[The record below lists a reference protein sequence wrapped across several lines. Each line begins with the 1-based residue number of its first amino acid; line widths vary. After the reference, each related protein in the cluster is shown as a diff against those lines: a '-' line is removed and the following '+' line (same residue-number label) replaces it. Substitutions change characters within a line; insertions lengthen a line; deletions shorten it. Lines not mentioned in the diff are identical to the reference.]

1 MNNIETTTK
10 LASLKMNPFSFI
22 QMSGWFNYLIYGF
35 VVPLLLLAIGLGL
48 LQGNATVILMLIAG
62 VMALA
67 SLIRRGMDAGQTPIT
82 VLVLWGVSSWAI
94 GFVLAASGVTGQ
106 LLLMSNSFIVTLII
120 VNILNNVYLFYL
132 LFAPQKELVVKKT
145 SKTSMIV
152 MGGLVLLLI
161 VAIALPRMV

>member
-35 VVPLLLLAIGLGL
+35 VVPTFLLAIGFGL

-67 SLIRRGMDAGQTPIT
+67 SLIRRGMDAGQTPLT
-82 VLVLWGVSSWAI
+82 VLITWGLSSWAI
-94 GFVLAASGVTGQ
+94 GFMLATSGMTGQ
-106 LLLMSNSFIVTLII
+106 LLLMSKSFIVTLII
-120 VNILNNVYLFYL
+120 VNILNNVYLFYFF
-132 LFAPQKELVVKKT
+132 FAPQKELVVHKT

-152 MGGLVLLLI
+152 MGSLVLLLI
-161 VAIALPRMV
+161 VAIALPRIV